1 MKPDVR
7 AVGTFLAK
15 ADGVLAG
22 LAVADMVG
30 PAFHMLPWKILKYSK
45 ESMATIALT
54 CVQKVP
60 DTVTFSNSKAI

>member
-30 PAFHMLPWKILKYSK
+30 PAFHTFPWKILKYCK
-45 ESMATIALT
+45 KSMATIALT
-54 CVQKVP
+54 CVQKV
-60 DTVTFSNSKAI
+60 SNAVSFPNSEAM